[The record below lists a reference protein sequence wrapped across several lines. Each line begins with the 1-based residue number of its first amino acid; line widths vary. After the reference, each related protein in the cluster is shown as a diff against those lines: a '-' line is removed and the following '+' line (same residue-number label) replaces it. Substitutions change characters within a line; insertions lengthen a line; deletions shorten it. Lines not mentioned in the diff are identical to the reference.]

1 MKFKFVKGGMAAF
14 ALASALLIPT
24 VQAEAA
30 GFKVFS
36 FNKEETSINI
46 ADVLTNAVSNMQR
59 QQNTEKTIE
68 IKSIEEVNF
77 NDTMSQKVFVDTED
91 YVEVKE
97 TTEEDSELAG
107 KVFAT
112 SLVEIVEAGEE
123 MTKITSGDVVGYVET
138 ESLVQGMD
146 AVEKAI
152 AILTEMYPEADV
164 YTLTTEEI
172 DAAFTVGETR
182 EAEEARLAAEE
193 AARIAAEEARIAAEK
208 AAQLAKGQGVVDYAT
223 QFLGNPYVWGGTS
236 LTNGIDCSGFVM
248 KVYAKYG
255 ISLPHSSAGMRG
267 YGRAVSYSEAQPGDI
282 ICYSGHVAIYMGN
295 GKIVHASN
303 EKDGIKI
310 SYNAAYKP
318 IITIRRLF

>member
-30 GFKVFS
+30 EFKVFS

-46 ADVLTNAVSNMQR
+46 ADVLTNAVSNMQK

-138 ESLVQGMD
+138 ESLVQGID

-236 LTNGIDCSGFVM
+236 LTKGIDCSGFVM

-310 SYNAAYKP
+310 SYNAAYRP

>member
-1 MKFKFVKGGMAAF
+1 M
-14 ALASALLIPT
+14 
-24 VQAEAA
+24 QAEAA

-36 FNKEETSINI
+36 FNKEETSINM
-46 ADVLTNAVSNMQR
+46 ADVLTNAVSNVQK

-77 NDTMSQKVFVDTED
+77 NDEMSLKVFVDTDD

-112 SLVEIVEAGEE
+112 SLVEIMEAGEE
-123 MTKITSGDVVGYVET
+123 MTKIKSGDVVGYVET
-138 ESLVQGMD
+138 EVLVQGMD
-146 AVEKAI
+146 AVEKAT
-152 AILTEMYPEADV
+152 AILTEMYPETDV

>member
-30 GFKVFS
+30 EFKVFS

-46 ADVLTNAVSNMQR
+46 ADVLTNAVSNMQK

-138 ESLVQGMD
+138 ESLVQGID

-193 AARIAAEEARIAAEK
+193 AARIAAEEARIAAAK

-236 LTNGIDCSGFVM
+236 LTKGIDCSGFVM

-310 SYNAAYKP
+310 SYNAAYRP